1 MGSFT
6 VAAGK
11 TLVGLATIIAA
22 TALVSVASAFAQD
35 RVNWATGAA
44 FQRQLAEPGRILWAG
59 KPLRPAIE
67 SLSRAERW
75 PS

>member
-6 VAAGK
+6 VAASR
-11 TLVGLATIIAA
+11 TLFGLATTIAA
-22 TALVSVASAFAQD
+22 TALVSGASTFAQD

-44 FQRQLAEPGRILWAG
+44 FQRQLAEPGRIFWAG
-59 KPLRPAIE
+59 NPLRPAIE
-67 SLSRAERW
+67 GLSTAERW